1 MQDISYLICVLLY
14 VQIMK
19 TAGSVYASLESVE
32 MSNNV
37 LVLQEENAWNQY
49 ALNDFGALS
58 LGNTEVHFKHI
69 RFCNNNIAALYSYNS
84 DLHFHGVNVFRNNTA
99 GQCGGA
105 LVLGMDSQMYLHRGA
120 QVYIVENTALKY
132 GGGMCGWRFNSWPC

>member
-1 MQDISYLICVLLY
+1 MQDISYLICVLWY

-19 TAGSVYASLESVE
+19 MAGSVYTSLESVE

-49 ALNDFGALS
+49 VLNDFGPLS
-58 LGNTEVHFKHI
+58 LGNTEVHF
-69 RFCNNNIAALYSYNS
+69 RFCNNIIAGLYSYNS
-84 DLHFHGVNVFRNNTA
+84 ALHFHGVNVFRNNTG

-105 LVLGMDSQMYLHRGA
+105 LVLRVESQMYLYQGT
-120 QVYIVENTALKY
+120 QVCIVENTALKY
-132 GGGMCGWRFNSWPC
+132 NF